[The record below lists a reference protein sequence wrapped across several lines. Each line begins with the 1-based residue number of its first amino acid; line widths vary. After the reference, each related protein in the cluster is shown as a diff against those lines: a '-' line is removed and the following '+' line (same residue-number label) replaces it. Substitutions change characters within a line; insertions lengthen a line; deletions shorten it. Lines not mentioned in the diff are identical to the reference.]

1 MFKEVDSKVRF
12 PQMEERILQFWKDS
26 GIFEKSL
33 RQREG
38 GPTYVFYEGP
48 PTASNLPGLHHV
60 LARSFKDLF
69 PRYKSM
75 KGYCIQRKGGWD
87 AHGLPV
93 ELEVE
98 KEIGSTGKGDIEK
111 YGIAKFNQK
120 CRERVFRYVK
130 EWEELTDRIGFWID
144 MDDPYITLTNEYI
157 ESVWWILKQMW
168 DKDLIYQG
176 YKVVPYCP
184 RCGTPLSDHEVALG
198 YDEAEDPSI
207 FVKFPLRGE
216 PGTYFLVWTTTPW
229 TLPGNLALAVHP
241 QVEYVMVKQEREGEK
256 ERLILA
262 KELLDEVLEGP
273 YEVVGTMPG
282 KDLVGR
288 HYQPLFTFLPV
299 EKDYGY
305 VVPGDFVTT
314 REGTGIVHIAPAFG
328 AEDLEVGQD
337 YDLPV
342 LHTVDLRGAF
352 IDEVT
357 PWRGLFVKDAD
368 PLIIEDLEG
377 RGLMYKVGTYRHVYP
392 FCWRCK
398 TPLLY
403 YAKATWYIETT
414 RYRDELVALN
424 RQINWYPEHIRDG
437 RFGNW
442 LENNVD
448 WALGRERYWG
458 TPLPVWVCEECG
470 RQECVGSV
478 AELQEKVTGHKSQV
492 AGHKSQVAGHKS
504 QVAGRQPQ
512 DLGPETWDLGPET
525 WDLRQLDLHRPYI
538 DQVIYKCEECGGVM
552 QRVPEVIDAWFD
564 SGSMSVAQWH
574 YPFANREMF
583 EEQFPADFICE
594 AVDQTRGWFY
604 SLHAISTLLFNVP
617 CFRNCVCLGLILD
630 AEGEKMSKSRGNV
643 VDPWTVLDAH
653 GADALRWYLYTATPP
668 GNDRRFSVEL
678 VGEVIRNFM
687 LTLWNVYSF
696 FVTYAN
702 LDYRDWR
709 LEVGTKTAGQLLQG
723 AESDSNIQLQT
734 SSFQPLDRWILSELH
749 LLIQRVTDAL
759 DSYDVT
765 GAARPFERFVEDL
778 SNWYVR
784 RSRRRFW
791 KGEEDEDKAAA
802 YSTLYECLTTLAK
815 LLAPFMPF
823 IAEEMYQNLV
833 RSVDETAPESVHLC
847 DYPKADKALVDEQL
861 VEDTR
866 LVMRLVSLGHGAR
879 NQAGIKLRQPLAQA
893 LFKVRSESEAQSLWR
908 LSDQVL
914 DELNVK
920 ELVIL
925 KDESQVVDYHLSPV
939 AHLLGRKYGAF
950 FPKIRAALANL
961 HPAEL
966 AQRLRGGEGIT
977 LQVEGQKVD
986 LLSEELEVRTE
997 AREGYAVAEEAG
1009 YLVAVSTALDEGL
1022 IQEGL
1027 ARELVRR
1034 IQTMRKEAGLRI
1046 EDRIVTYYQ
1055 ASPALREVL
1064 EALSQYIKGETLST
1078 ELIEDELPA
1087 EAATQ
1092 TFAIEGEEITLGLV
1106 TFDA

>member
-1 MFKEVDSKVRF
+1 MFKEVPSKVNF
-12 PQMEERILQFWKDS
+12 PEMEEGVLRFWKENK
-26 GIFEKSL
+26 IFEKSL
-33 RQREG
+33 EIRQDAPR
-38 GPTYVFYEGP
+38 YVFYEGP
-48 PTASNLPGLHHV
+48 PTANGLPGTHHV
-60 LARSFKDLF
+60 LARVFKDLF
-69 PRYKSM
+69 PRYKTM
-75 KGYCIQRKGGWD
+75 QGYYVLRKGGWD
-87 AHGLPV
+87 THGLPV

-98 KEIGSTGKGDIEK
+98 EKLNLNSKQAIED
-111 YGIAKFNQK
+111 YGVAEFNAK
-120 CRERVFRYVK
+120 CRESVFRYVR

-144 MDDPYITLTNEYI
+144 MEDPYVTLKNEYI
-157 ESVWWILKQMW
+157 ESVWWILKQFW
-168 DKDLIYQG
+168 NKDLIYQG
-176 YKVVPYCP
+176 YRVVPYCP

-207 FVKFPLRGE
+207 FVKFPLRDE

-229 TLPGNLALAVHP
+229 TLPGNVALAAHP
-241 QVEYVMVKQEREGEK
+241 QIEYVVVEQGREGEK

-273 YEVVGTMPG
+273 YEVVRSVPG
-282 KDLVGR
+282 KELVGM
-288 HYQPLFTFLPV
+288 HYKPLFTFLPV
-299 EKDYGY
+299 AKDYCY

-314 REGTGIVHIAPAFG
+314 KEGTGIVHIAPAFG
-328 AEDLEVGQD
+328 ADDLEVGQE
-337 YDLPV
+337 YNLPV

-368 PLIIEDLEG
+368 PLIVEDLEG
-377 RGLMYKVGTYRHVYP
+377 RELMYKVGTYRHVYP
-392 FCWRCK
+392 FCWRCD

-414 RYRDELVALN
+414 RYRNELVSLN

-470 RQECVGSV
+470 QQECVGSV
-478 AELQEKVTGHKSQV
+478 DELKSKAQSSKFK
-492 AGHKSQVAGHKS
+492 G
-504 QVAGRQPQ
+504 
-512 DLGPETWDLGPET
+512 WDFE
-525 WDLRQLDLHRPYI
+525 QLDLHRPCI
-538 DQVIYKCEECGGVM
+538 DEVTYKCEECGGTM
-552 QRVPEVIDAWFD
+552 RRVPEVIDAWFD
-564 SGSMSVAQWH
+564 SGSMPVAQWH

-583 EEQFPADFICE
+583 EAQFPADFICE

-604 SLHAISTLLFNVP
+604 SLHAISTLLFNRP
-617 CFRNCVCLGLILD
+617 CYRNCVCLGLILD

-643 VDPWTVLDAH
+643 VDPWTVINAH

-678 VGEVIRNFM
+678 VGEVIRTFM

-723 AESDSNIQLQT
+723 AESDSNIQLQA

-749 LLIQRVTDAL
+749 LLVQRVSAAL
-759 DSYDVT
+759 DNYDVT

-802 YSTLYECLTTLAK
+802 YSTLYECLTTLAR

-833 RSVDETAPESVHLC
+833 RSVDETAPESVHLG
-847 DYPKADKALVDEQL
+847 DYPQADEARIDEQL

-893 LFKVRSESEAQSLWR
+893 LFKVRSESEAESLHR
-908 LSDQVL
+908 LADQVL

-920 ELVIL
+920 GLVL
-925 KDESQVVDYHLSPV
+925 LEDAGQVVDYRVSPV
-939 AHLLGRKYGAF
+939 AHLLGKKYGAL
-950 FPKIRAALANL
+950 FPKIRAALTRL
-961 HPAEL
+961 DPAEL
-966 AQRLRGGEGIT
+966 AQRLRAGET
-977 LQVEGQKVD
+977 VALEVEEQTVN
-986 LLSEELEVRTE
+986 LMPEELEVRIE
-997 AREGYAVAEEAG
+997 AKEGYAVAEEAG
-1009 YLVAVSTALDEGL
+1009 YLAAVSVALDKGL

-1034 IQTMRKEAGLRI
+1034 IQTMRKDAGFRI

-1055 ASPALREVL
+1055 ASPALRGVL
-1064 EALSQYIKGETLST
+1064 EVQGQYIKGETLST
-1078 ELIEDELPA
+1078 KLIEGELPA

-1092 TFAIEGEEITLGLV
+1092 TFAIEGEEISLGLV
-1106 TFDA
+1106 KV